1 MQQRPRCLDRQVS
14 VQIHHLVTVP
24 SLSHGQN
31 VQEPSPT
38 RPLNL
43 PVQVFWFRGLPCSG
57 WSLLPSYGHSPFVI
71 TCKSHEP
78 CGFYS
83 LGLVSSF
90 SASLAFR
97 PPCAN
102 QEFPSGVQDL
112 DACLTSV
119 LSISKSLVRAWI
131 VAIRIRLL

>member
-1 MQQRPRCLDRQVS
+1 M
-14 VQIHHLVTVP
+14 TVP

-43 PVQVFWFRGLPCSG
+43 PVQVFWFCGLPYPALDG
-57 WSLLPSYGHSPFVI
+57 LSYPPMDTVPVI
-71 TCKSHEP
+71 TCKSHKP
-78 CGFYS
+78 SGFYS

-97 PPCAN
+97 PPHAN
-102 QEFPSGVQDL
+102 QGFPGGAQDL